1 MRLPKSIVL
10 TVLITASLVAGPLAA
25 AETKLGSVTLASYQ
39 SASVPAASQKQIRN
53 FLSQHPN
60 MTKVTCLVYR
70 LPSATKAQN
79 IKDRKKANDVCSY
92 AKAQKPELATTV
104 ISISTPSK
112 SLAGKFL
119 LTGYE
124 SSEPVSIELLKV
136 TPAAKDLTGLKLHVE
151 KLEALASTQK
161 PIQLEYVA
169 GPTTNP
175 EKVKLVIDK
184 FASKLRVFQL
194 FGLTKLNMDWVIASE
209 KDYEWWKAYRAKQD
223 SKYPLSLWDNA
234 KNELGHC
241 RLSSDIF
248 CGAGNGVNGK
258 NYQDNVVGTN
268 FAGRGLDYV
277 TRHEATHFY
286 QAVFGYG
293 GKCWWAEG
301 QATFFETYL
310 ESSSRTRKQVIDRLK
325 ASPTRLTNNSLSEL
339 ESKLAR
345 NSVCEGDHDI
355 AYDMGMLAFE
365 YLYTNFSFQ
374 QVHDLQVM
382 SSSSDWAK
390 SVKSVLGL
398 SAVELDAAMARYIHE
413 NWK

>member
-10 TVLITASLVAGPLAA
+10 TVLIPASLVAGPLAA

-60 MTKVTCLVYR
+60 MTKLTCLVYR

-79 IKDRKKANDVCSY
+79 IKDRKKANEVCSY

-104 ISISTPSK
+104 ISISSPSK

-124 SSEPVSIELLKV
+124 SSEPVSIELLKA
-136 TPAAKDLTGLKLHVE
+136 TPATKDLTGLKLHVD

-209 KDYEWWKAYRAKQD
+209 KDYEWWRAYRAKQD

-268 FAGRGLDYV
+268 FAGRGLDCV

-293 GKCWWAEG
+293 GKCWFAEG

-310 ESSSRTRKQVIDRLK
+310 ETSSRSRSQVIERLKQSPSGIASSS
-325 ASPTRLTNNSLSEL
+325 LTTL
-339 ESKLAR
+339 EQKLA
-345 NSVCEGDHDI
+345 NDSVCNGDQNI
-355 AYDMGMLAFE
+355 AYDLGMLAFE
-365 YLYTNFSFQ
+365 YLYLNFSFQ
-374 QVHDLQVM
+374 QIHDLQVM
-382 SSSSDWAK
+382 SSKEGWN
-390 SVKSVLGL
+390 
-398 SAVELDAAMARYIHE
+398 SAVNGVLEINSADLNKKVAQYIYAEL
-413 NWK
+413 K